1 MKITESKLKEIIV
14 EEVSINVIK
23 EEVKLVIKELN
34 LNLTNDQ
41 LLLLEKTVLDQI
53 KSAAKRFALP
63 IWAVAALGF
72 GSEIADRESMEA
84 EATAMAASKIKK
96 AVTIGQEYNE
106 ARLEALKKAIEA
118 AGREGKV
125 PPDLL
130 NDLGLKQSAED
141 SKNIR
146 IGLLDKDYVQKG
158 NFLLNPG
165 DKYIQSFEDGK
176 LTAIPLIYVPYES
189 LPDGYRDTFTGGATK
204 EDLHQHYM
212 TQDVQDLGQMVD
224 DLKRWGSE
232 GLAQYVTV
240 QTPDGPAKLLQTGYS
255 VALDALMQKNAN
267 RGAKGKDM
275 YKPELYQ

>member
-23 EEVKLVIKELN
+23 EEVRLVIKELN
-34 LNLTNDQ
+34 LNLTNEQ

-212 TQDVQDLGQMVD
+212 TQDVQDLGKMVD